1 MLKFKKKIQMG
12 NIILQNNSVIWLQE
26 QNHDTRFTSS
36 CCICYWRKKKTPQF
50 EWKCLL
56 WGFSGLKRSLTERLP
71 EREAEL
77 NYFTG
82 MRPGCKETFRI
93 VSSVV
98 QFFCTCAE
106 NSNKLVYLPISV
118 IASTNFNPSIEPIY

>member
-1 MLKFKKKIQMG
+1 MLKFKKKSKWATSFYKTIQWSGFKNKTMTRG
-12 NIILQNNSVIWLQE
+12 TQAAAVSVIE
-26 QNHDTRFTSS
+26 E
-36 CCICYWRKKKTPQF
+36 KKTPQF

-56 WGFSGLKRSLTERLP
+56 WGFSGLKRSVTERLP

-106 NSNKLVYLPISV
+106 NSNKLVYLPILV